1 MNENYIVL
9 RSVYGK
15 VGIKYYMNPCKDP
28 KTGRF
33 PDCVKPV
40 NSFGDLILSDADR
53 NSGKYFI
60 KETEQIIVEDGTVF
74 NLDDEIQAATWEAI
88 KNNPMIAPD
97 RWAKGPNG
105 DNLIDGNMD
114 KHSTKQRYG
123 IAELYV
129 DRPGL
134 ETNRRISRKKK
145 IHQAIDFII
154 NDENGAG
161 GRLTMAKILG
171 KRMYNMPD
179 ADVEDYLI
187 QVAEKDPDKIIKLYT
202 GSDTALRIALVD
214 ARDKGVIYV
223 KDKMYWY
230 GDTTL
235 LGGTD
240 EAVITWMRNPKNKKL
255 FELIKHDTYPDL
267 YNDGGLVDEKPA
279 KQDKT
284 K

>member
-1 MNENYIVL
+1 
-9 RSVYGK
+9 
-15 VGIKYYMNPCKDP
+15 
-28 KTGRF
+28 
-33 PDCVKPV
+33 
-40 NSFGDLILSDADR
+40 
-53 NSGKYFI
+53 
-60 KETEQIIVEDGTVF
+60 
-74 NLDDEIQAATWEAI
+74 
-88 KNNPMIAPD
+88 
-97 RWAKGPNG
+97 
-105 DNLIDGNMD
+105 
-114 KHSTKQRYG
+114 
-123 IAELYV
+123 
-129 DRPGL
+129 
-134 ETNRRISRKKK
+134 
-145 IHQAIDFII
+145 
-154 NDENGAG
+154 
-161 GRLTMAKILG
+161 MAKILG

-187 QVAEKDPDKIIKLYT
+187 QIAEKDPDKIIKLYT

-255 FELIKHDTYPDL
+255 FELIKRDTYPDL
-267 YNDGGLVDEKPA
+267 YNDSGLVDDKPA